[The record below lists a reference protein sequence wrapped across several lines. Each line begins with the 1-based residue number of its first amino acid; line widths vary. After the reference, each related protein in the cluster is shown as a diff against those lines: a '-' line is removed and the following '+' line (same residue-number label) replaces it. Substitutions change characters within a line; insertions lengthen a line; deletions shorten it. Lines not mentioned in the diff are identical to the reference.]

1 MTTIAY
7 RDGVL
12 AADGRVTDGGH
23 LIITDECQKIRR
35 LSDGSLFALAG
46 DVTHEQKIIECL
58 EDMDVSL
65 PQGKDFTAI
74 LVDTDGLLSTY
85 EGSGDRFY
93 PWYERGFAAFGSG
106 SEIAY
111 GAMEMGATA
120 AEAVSCAALRN
131 TTTGG
136 AIQTERPGIIEIED

>member
-23 LIITDECQKIRR
+23 LILTDECKKIRR

-46 DVTHEQKIIECL
+46 DVTHEERIVEIL
-58 EDMDVSL
+58 EDMDSPL

-74 LVDTDGLLSTY
+74 LVDPDGNLSTY
-85 EGSGDRFY
+85 EGAGDRFL
-93 PWYERGFAAFGSG
+93 PWYEGFAAFGSG
-106 SEIAY
+106 AEVAY
-111 GAMEMGATA
+111 GAMQMGATA
-120 AEAVSCAALRN
+120 EQAVVAACHRN